1 MKPRHDIYQTITAEL
16 AAAIDA
22 GAGNWR
28 MPWHHDG
35 GTVMRPMSAVGR
47 AYTGINRLVLWASAE
62 ARGFQSGTWA
72 TYRQWS
78 DVGAQVRR
86 GETGTH
92 VILWKR
98 QERDEPG
105 SADGDGEDRG
115 ARFFARSFVVFNQS
129 QVDGAPER
137 TPASAR
143 PIGETVASA
152 KLFLESVGVP
162 VHYGPWDA
170 YFRPDQDRVYMPDR
184 EAFDSDD
191 DFISTLGHEIVHAT
205 GSAQR
210 LDRETLRDY
219 FKDRSIRAREELVAE
234 IGASFLM
241 ADLGLAYSPRPDH
254 AAYVASW
261 LMALGN
267 DARAI
272 FRAAAA
278 AQAAVDWIHTHAAST
293 LPIAA

>member
-22 GAGNWR
+22 GAGQWR

-35 GTVMRPMSAVGR
+35 GTVMRPTSAVGR

-62 ARGFQSGTWA
+62 AHGFQSGTWA
-72 TYRQWS
+72 TYRQWTE
-78 DVGAQVRR
+78 VGAQVRR

-92 VILWKR
+92 VILWKK
-98 QERDEPG
+98 QERDEPT
-105 SADGDGEDRG
+105 SADSDGEDRG

-137 TPASAR
+137 AQASAR
-143 PIGETVASA
+143 PIGEIAASA

-184 EAFDSDD
+184 EAFDSDE
-191 DFISTLGHEIVHAT
+191 DFISTLGHEIVHST

-210 LDRETLRDY
+210 LARETLRDY
-219 FKDRSIRAREELVAE
+219 FKDRTIRAREELIAE

-261 LMALGN
+261 LNMLGN
-267 DARAI
+267 DTRAI
-272 FRAAAA
+272 FRAAAS
-278 AQAAVDWIHTHAAST
+278 AQAATDWIHAHAASA

>member
-1 MKPRHDIYQTITAEL
+1 MKLRHDIYSTITAEL
-16 AAAIDA
+16 TAAIDA

-62 ARGFQSGTWA
+62 AHGFQSGTWA
-72 TYRQWS
+72 TYRQWN
-78 DVGAQVRR
+78 DIGAQVRR

-92 VILWKR
+92 VILWKK
-98 QERDEPG
+98 QERDEST
-105 SADGDGEDRG
+105 SADSDGEDRG

-137 TPASAR
+137 TQATVR
-143 PIGETVASA
+143 PIGETAASA

-184 EAFDSDD
+184 EAFDSDEG
-191 DFISTLGHEIVHAT
+191 FISTLGHEIVHST

-210 LDRETLRDY
+210 LARETLRDY

-261 LMALGN
+261 LNVLGN
-267 DARAI
+267 DTRAI

-278 AQAAVDWIHTHAAST
+278 AQAATDWIHAHAASA

>member
-1 MKPRHDIYQTITAEL
+1 MKLRHDIYSTITAEL
-16 AAAIDA
+16 TAAIDA

-35 GTVMRPMSAVGR
+35 GTVMRPMSSVGR

-62 ARGFQSGTWA
+62 AHGFQSGTWA
-72 TYRQWS
+72 TYRQWN
-78 DVGAQVRR
+78 DIGAQVRR

-92 VILWKR
+92 VILWKK
-98 QERDEPG
+98 QERDEST
-105 SADGDGEDRG
+105 SADSDGEDRG

-137 TPASAR
+137 TQASVR
-143 PIGETVASA
+143 PIGETAASA

-162 VHYGPWDA
+162 VRYGAWDA

-184 EAFDSDD
+184 EAFDSDEG
-191 DFISTLGHEIVHAT
+191 FISTLGHEIVHST

-210 LDRETLRDY
+210 LARETLRDY

-261 LMALGN
+261 LNVLGN
-267 DARAI
+267 DTRAI

-278 AQAAVDWIHTHAAST
+278 AQAATDWIHAHAASAQ
-293 LPIAA
+293 PIAA

>member
-28 MPWHHDG
+28 MPWHHEG
-35 GTVMRPMSAVGR
+35 GTVMRPSSAVGR
-47 AYTGINRLVLWASAE
+47 AYTGINRLVLWASAD
-62 ARGFQSGTWA
+62 AKGFKSGTWA
-72 TYRQWS
+72 TYRQWT

-98 QERDEPG
+98 HERDDQSPV
-105 SADGDGEDRG
+105 DDDNDDRG

-137 TPASAR
+137 AAAVSR
-143 PIGETVASA
+143 PIAETVAGA
-152 KLFLESVGVP
+152 KAYLESIGVA

-170 YFRPDQDRVYMPDR
+170 YYRPDQDRVYMPER
-184 EAFDSDD
+184 ENFDSDD
-191 DFISTLGHEIVHAT
+191 DFISTLGHEIVHST

-254 AAYVASW
+254 AAYVSSW
-261 LMALGN
+261 LTALGN
-267 DARAI
+267 DTRAI

-278 AQAAVDWIHTHAAST
+278 AQAATDWIHTHAASAV
-293 LPIAA
+293 PMAA

>member
-1 MKPRHDIYQTITAEL
+1 MKLRHDIYSTITAEL
-16 AAAIDA
+16 TAAIDA

-35 GTVMRPMSAVGR
+35 GTVMRPMSSVGR

-62 ARGFQSGTWA
+62 AHGFQSGTWA
-72 TYRQWS
+72 TYRQWN
-78 DVGAQVRR
+78 DIGAQVRR

-92 VILWKR
+92 VILWKK
-98 QERDEPG
+98 QERDEST
-105 SADGDGEDRG
+105 SADSDGEDRG

-137 TPASAR
+137 TQASVR
-143 PIGETVASA
+143 PIGETAASA

-184 EAFDSDD
+184 EAFDSDEG
-191 DFISTLGHEIVHAT
+191 FISTLGHEIVHST

-210 LDRETLRDY
+210 LARETLRDY

-261 LMALGN
+261 LNVLGN
-267 DARAI
+267 DTRAI

-278 AQAAVDWIHTHAAST
+278 AQAATDWIHAHAASAQ
-293 LPIAA
+293 PIAA

>member
-22 GAGNWR
+22 GAGQWR

-35 GTVMRPMSAVGR
+35 GTVMRPTSAVGR

-62 ARGFQSGTWA
+62 AHGFQSGTWA
-72 TYRQWS
+72 TYRQWTE
-78 DVGAQVRR
+78 VGAQVRR

-92 VILWKR
+92 VILWKK
-98 QERDEPG
+98 QERDEST
-105 SADGDGEDRG
+105 SADSDGEDRG

-137 TPASAR
+137 AQASAR
-143 PIGETVASA
+143 PIGEIAASA

-184 EAFDSDD
+184 EAFDSDE
-191 DFISTLGHEIVHAT
+191 DFISTLGHEIVHST

-210 LDRETLRDY
+210 LARETLRDY
-219 FKDRSIRAREELVAE
+219 FKDRTIRAREELVAE
-234 IGASFLM
+234 VGASFLM
-241 ADLGLAYSPRPDH
+241 ADLGLAYSPRRDH

-261 LMALGN
+261 LNMLGN
-267 DARAI
+267 DTRAI

-278 AQAAVDWIHTHAAST
+278 AQAATDWIHAHAASG

>member
-16 AAAIDA
+16 AAAINA
-22 GAGNWR
+22 GAGEWR

-35 GTVMRPMSAVGR
+35 GPIMRPASAVGR
-47 AYTGINRLVLWASAE
+47 AYSGINRLMLWASAE

-72 TYRQWS
+72 TYRQWAET
-78 DVGAQVRR
+78 GAQVRR

-105 SADGDGEDRG
+105 SADGESDDRG
-115 ARFFARSFVVFNQS
+115 TRFYARSFVVFNQS
-129 QVDGAPER
+129 QVDGSPER
-137 TPASAR
+137 AASSPR
-143 PIGETVASA
+143 PIAETVAEA
-152 KLFLESVGVP
+152 KAYLEGVGVA
-162 VHYGPWDA
+162 VQYGPWDA
-170 YFRPDQDRVYMPDR
+170 CYRPDRDRVYMPDR
-184 EAFDSDD
+184 KAFDTDE
-191 DFISTLGHEIVHAT
+191 DFVSTLGHEIVHAT
-205 GSAQR
+205 GSANR
-210 LDRETLRDY
+210 LARETLRDY
-219 FKDRSIRAREELVAE
+219 SKDRAIRAREELVAE

-267 DARAI
+267 DTRAI

-278 AQAAVDWIHTHAAST
+278 AQAATDWIHAHAASA
-293 LPIAA
+293 LPMAA

>member
-1 MKPRHDIYQTITAEL
+1 MKLRHDIYSTITAEL
-16 AAAIDA
+16 TAAIDV

-62 ARGFQSGTWA
+62 AHGFQSGTWA
-72 TYRQWS
+72 TYRQWN
-78 DVGAQVRR
+78 DIGAQVRR

-92 VILWKR
+92 VILWKK
-98 QERDEPG
+98 QERDEST
-105 SADGDGEDRG
+105 SADSDGEDRG

-137 TPASAR
+137 TQASVR
-143 PIGETVASA
+143 PIGETAASA

-184 EAFDSDD
+184 EAFDSDEG
-191 DFISTLGHEIVHAT
+191 FISTLGHEIVHST

-210 LDRETLRDY
+210 LARETLRDY

-261 LMALGN
+261 LNVLGN
-267 DARAI
+267 DTRAI

-278 AQAAVDWIHTHAAST
+278 AQAATDWIHAHAASA

>member
-92 VILWKR
+92 VILWKK
-98 QERDEPG
+98 QERDEPA

-137 TPASAR
+137 AQASAR
-143 PIGETVASA
+143 PIGETAASA
-152 KLFLESVGVP
+152 RLFLESVGVP

-170 YFRPDQDRVYMPDR
+170 YYRPDQDRVYMPER

-191 DFISTLGHEIVHAT
+191 AFISTLGHEIVHST

-210 LDRETLRDY
+210 LARETLRDY
-219 FKDRSIRAREELVAE
+219 FNDRSIRAREELVAE

-267 DARAI
+267 DTRAI

-278 AQAAVDWIHTHAAST
+278 AQAATDWIHAHAASA

>member
-1 MKPRHDIYQTITAEL
+1 MKLRHDIYSTITAEL
-16 AAAIDA
+16 TAAIDA

-62 ARGFQSGTWA
+62 AHGFQSGTWA
-72 TYRQWS
+72 TYRQWN
-78 DVGAQVRR
+78 DIGAQVRR

-92 VILWKR
+92 VILWKK
-98 QERDEPG
+98 QERDEST
-105 SADGDGEDRG
+105 SADSDGEDRG

-137 TPASAR
+137 TQASVR
-143 PIGETVASA
+143 PIGETAASA

-184 EAFDSDD
+184 EAFDSDEG
-191 DFISTLGHEIVHAT
+191 FISTLGHEIVHST

-210 LDRETLRDY
+210 LARETLRDY

-261 LMALGN
+261 LNVLGN
-267 DARAI
+267 DTRAI

-278 AQAAVDWIHTHAAST
+278 AQAATDWIHAHAASA